1 MARPSR
7 RRAAVTS
14 VGVCVLVLAATV
26 GRARGSILPPPVV
39 TDSAVPFNDT
49 FAAQN
54 TVDTTEAEYASAGQG
69 LDTYV
74 TYSFGTPQSF
84 DKIVVINRNS
94 PGQSDYIGDFTLT
107 LDGGATT
114 SVTRTPI
121 RGTSAIH
128 SLGAL
133 RTATTVRL
141 DVDSIGVGD
150 AFNNTGAM
158 EVLFV
163 RTPAG
168 QTPVPATIVAAAPDF
183 NPFYQVANAIDGQV
197 GRSTGGGERG
207 PEYASAGQGANT
219 FVDFDL
225 GAVIPVGGFDFFDRP
240 ADEDRV
246 TGFDM
251 IFSQNATFGDGDDVV
266 RPYVN
271 PGMAVGDAFPAI
283 SARYVRFDVTS
294 TAAANTG
301 ISEMVFYQVPE
312 PSALGACAVGLIAL
326 RRRRAAG
333 GCR

>member
-1 MARPSR
+1 MVRLTR
-7 RRAAVTS
+7 RYAAVAS
-14 VGVCVLVLAATV
+14 AGVWALVLGATV
-26 GRARGSILPPPVV
+26 PRAGGSILPAPVV
-39 TDSAVPFNDT
+39 TDSAVPFNGSFT
-49 FAAQN
+49 AQN
-54 TVDTTEAEYASAGQG
+54 TLDNTEAEFASAGQG

-74 TYSFGTPQSF
+74 TYSFGAPQSF

-94 PGQSDYIGDFTLT
+94 AGQSDYIGDFTLT
-107 LDGGATT
+107 LDGGSTT
-114 SVTRTPI
+114 SVTRTPL

-128 SLGAL
+128 ALGAL
-133 RTATTVRL
+133 RTTTTVRL

-150 AFNNTGAM
+150 VFNNTGAM
-158 EVLFV
+158 EVIFV

-168 QTPVPATIVAAAPDF
+168 HTPVPATIVQAAPDF
-183 NPFYQVANAIDGQV
+183 SPFYQVANAVDGLV
-197 GRSTGGGERG
+197 GRSTGAGERG
-207 PEYASAGQGANT
+207 PEYASAGQGNNT

-266 RPYVN
+266 KSYLST
-271 PGMAVGDAFPAI
+271 GMALGDVFPGV

-294 TAAANTG
+294 SAAANTG

-312 PSALGACAVGLIAL
+312 PSSLGVCAVGLVALL
-326 RRRRAAG
+326 RRRGR
-333 GCR
+333 